1 MLDLKRIRTDFDT
14 VAAKLKTRGVSE
26 DTLTTLKALDEQRR
40 TLLVQTEELK
50 AQRNIA
56 SAAIAQAKRQK
67 EDASQQ
73 IADMQQLAANIKAID
88 AKLADIDQEITSII
102 TVLPNTPMTQ
112 FLLELMKR
120 IMLRSVAGE
129 GHVSLTLISRRI
141 GILEKP

>member
-88 AKLADIDQEITSII
+88 AKLADIDQEITSI
-102 TVLPNTPMTQ
+102 
-112 FLLELMKR
+112 K
-120 IMLRSVAGE
+120 
-129 GHVSLTLISRRI
+129 I
-141 GILEKP
+141 GRAHA

>member
-26 DTLTTLKALDEQRR
+26 AILTSLKALDEQRR

-88 AKLADIDQEITSII
+88 AKLADIDQEITGII
-102 TVLPNTPMTQ
+102 TVLPNTPHD
-112 FLLELMKR
+112 
-120 IMLRSVAGE
+120 SVPIGADE
-129 GHVSLTLISRRI
+129 EDNVEIHRWESHVSLILTSRRI